1 MVIPP
6 MIERRKSKIA
16 GWGVYA
22 TQPIPKNK
30 RIIHYAGEKITH
42 KESLEREQKYLAK
55 GRIWCFT
62 LNRRWVIDAGVGGNI
77 ARFVNHSCKPNCW
90 IDISGTLEHKI
101 DALFCHA
108 SQLTETG
115 EWFRQFLRDRAEEAG
130 REAGVAYAEGFRR
143 LSFGG

>member
-1 MVIPP
+1 

-62 LNRRWVIDAGVGGNI
+62 LNNRWVIDGDVGCPLIEVVDRVAALAGLSTNAVCT
-77 ARFVNHSCKPNCW
+77 ARQRS
-90 IDISGTLEHKI
+90 
-101 DALFCHA
+101 A
-108 SQLTETG
+108 
-115 EWFRQFLRDRAEEAG
+115 
-130 REAGVAYAEGFRR
+130 
-143 LSFGG
+143 

>member
-22 TQPIPKNK
+22 TEPIPKNK

-77 ARFVNHSCKPNCW
+77 ARFVNHSCRPNCW
-90 IDISGTLEHKI
+90 IEVKDGVIWIRASRTLRTGEELTYNYNTSGDAEIPCKCRPGCTHKI
-101 DALFCHA
+101 
-108 SQLTETG
+108 
-115 EWFRQFLRDRAEEAG
+115 
-130 REAGVAYAEGFRR
+130 
-143 LSFGG
+143 